1 MALFKFGGLKIIHQ
15 TAKLKT
21 HCQLF
26 CKYGLPM
33 FNPPRHF
40 CIISPNI
47 TLANI
52 LCYSYAWY
60 LTVQLQTVNKLCM
73 HACVGKGIQNNFTNS
88 NYTPYPWNIPRGTV

>member
-21 HCQLF
+21 PPIILQIRF
-26 CKYGLPM
+26 AN
-33 FNPPRHF
+33 NPPRHF

-52 LCYSYAWY
+52 FSYSYAWY

-73 HACVGKGIQNNFTNS
+73 NACVGKGIQKNFTNS
-88 NYTPYPWNIPRGTV
+88 NYTPYPWTIPRGTV